1 MSHSSSTYYFKRNE
15 EKSNNNNIKILFP
28 KIFNQSKLI
37 NNNILQVKKEIF
49 NLNKFIVKP
58 NNLEKNDSKINFK
71 KSHILNPKIYY
82 KNKNYNKNN
91 ELIIEIDN
99 KANKIIKKLL
109 SDDFKPKEYLK
120 ENKKNCL
127 SENLYFIDPLK
138 SIENNFQFN
147 PKNKDLYKSYEFQ
160 LKSYG
165 SEEIRNNI
173 LNGVNEYKLNI
184 IKHHILK
191 KPACYQ
197 SNHSIKN
204 TNENE
209 KRNFLKKKNK
219 SSPYLNINNKREN
232 IKSNINSYKNFTSRN
247 NNLKVNY
254 RIDEKIYK
262 SMELAKK
269 TLDRINKKSKEYIK
283 TENFYNKIKEDI
295 L

>member
-147 PKNKDLYKSYEFQ
+147 PK
-160 LKSYG
+160 
-165 SEEIRNNI
+165 I
-173 LNGVNEYKLNI
+173 
-184 IKHHILK
+184 
-191 KPACYQ
+191 
-197 SNHSIKN
+197 
-204 TNENE
+204 
-209 KRNFLKKKNK
+209 
-219 SSPYLNINNKREN
+219 
-232 IKSNINSYKNFTSRN
+232 
-247 NNLKVNY
+247 
-254 RIDEKIYK
+254 
-262 SMELAKK
+262 
-269 TLDRINKKSKEYIK
+269 
-283 TENFYNKIKEDI
+283 
-295 L
+295 